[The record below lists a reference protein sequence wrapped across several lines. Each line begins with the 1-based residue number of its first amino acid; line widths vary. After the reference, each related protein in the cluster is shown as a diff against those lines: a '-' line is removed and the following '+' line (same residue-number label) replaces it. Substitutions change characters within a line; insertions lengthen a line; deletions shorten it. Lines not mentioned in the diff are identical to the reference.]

1 MINENVSGGRWRC
14 CNCEDFLS
22 VRELIHCGLFQSM
35 INKYKGQVSSSR
47 DKVSLQW
54 DGTFY
59 LKDENKLRYANKA
72 ATADKADITEI
83 IDLD

>member
-1 MINENVSGGRWRC
+1 
-14 CNCEDFLS
+14 
-22 VRELIHCGLFQSM
+22 M

-72 ATADKADITEI
+72 ATTDKADITEI